1 MQDVVLQKDLI
12 YGIIWTICLR
22 IFIFFGWGKGN
33 FNIILDDLEKL
44 GGLPVTLLEMLFF
57 SRCITSCD
65 LNELKF
71 TRSRYTWWNGRIED
85 DYIFKIFDSVFRN
98 NEFMQLLP
106 NSEVHHLIRQGSN
119 HDLQM

>member
-1 MQDVVLQKDLI
+1 M
-12 YGIIWTICLR
+12 R

-119 HDLQM
+119 HDL